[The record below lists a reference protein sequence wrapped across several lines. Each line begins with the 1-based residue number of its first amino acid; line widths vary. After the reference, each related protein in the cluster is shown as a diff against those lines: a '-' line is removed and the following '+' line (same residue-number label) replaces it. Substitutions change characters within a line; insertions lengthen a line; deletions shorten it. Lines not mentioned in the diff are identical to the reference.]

1 MKYVLRISSCAQK
14 TCRLSEIH
22 KLTIPFFHVAEKQVW
37 QHLKPILHAF
47 WTCLSLSFLHES
59 HRPNSQGPLATAQ
72 HCGRAKLQRS
82 QGCQAKPWVD
92 VFWCLV
98 WILVLK
104 YKHVKQESKH
114 FKYTRYLNI

>member
-1 MKYVLRISSCAQK
+1 MKYVLCISSCTQK

-37 QHLKPILHAF
+37 QHLKPILHGF

-72 HCGRAKLQRS
+72 HCAEPNFKDHKGV
-82 QGCQAKPWVD
+82 KPSLELMCSD
-92 VFWCLV
+92 VLF
-98 WILVLK
+98 
-104 YKHVKQESKH
+104 ES
-114 FKYTRYLNI
+114 